1 MLYNKRKLKMYFR
14 RVTNKFNKLLL
25 WFDRKAGVF
34 GMGFK
39 EKDFKETWGIKK

>member
-14 RVTNKFNKLLL
+14 RVTNKLNKFLL

-34 GMGFK
+34 GVGLT
-39 EKDFKETWGIKK
+39 EKDFEEIWGIKK